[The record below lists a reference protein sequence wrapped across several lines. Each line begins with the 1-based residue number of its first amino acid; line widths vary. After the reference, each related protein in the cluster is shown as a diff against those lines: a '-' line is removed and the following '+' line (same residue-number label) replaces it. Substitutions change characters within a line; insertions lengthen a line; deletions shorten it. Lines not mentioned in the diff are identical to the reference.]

1 MDEVRRVL
9 QSARQ
14 ARTEH
19 LMKGFGAQETEDDLE
34 KARNVG
40 EMHSNGKWVWTEY
53 KPGKFDWRTAKAG
66 DKAAAGLNKPKSP
79 KEAKMK
85 SLAEAYCKRFDLKLE
100 EMMPAGFLAR
110 QATDSK
116 NAEGKSRKKYSY
128 AGFLVD
134 TASGDVSQA
143 TPSERTLGQ
152 LKKKLK
158 AADDKVKAKIDAAKG
173 DGKKKD
179 VTDLKAG
186 DFATV
191 VKTGETVKV
200 TSINGTKVIVE
211 TEGRGSRN
219 ILISGLEHDPKATKV
234 KGATKDAVNSKSDD
248 TLEGI
253 MSLYHANNSTI
264 KDTVKNVLKSMQR
277 EPEIYDFL
285 KELNDTTSARIL
297 VTPSMR
303 GRGLDVEQV
312 HRSYYGSQGDKRAE
326 KAFAKYDEIF
336 AKYDIKTRINYSISA
351 ESSATPAAK
360 KLYLSMKEIKDLTSK
375 YRERTV

>member
-158 AADDKVKAKIDAAKG
+158 AADDKVKAKLRSMIDRTTG
-173 DGKKKD
+173 DGKKASSIHSYLDNPKFDLSSDQKIVVSNLNEALKPFMGINESNISLSDIQRAMGWDKNKTSDIVGALVSKEVLEKKVVSSMDGKD
-179 VTDLKAG
+179 YTTYHFKDQENMTYKPTD
-186 DFATV
+186 
-191 VKTGETVKV
+191 
-200 TSINGTKVIVE
+200 
-211 TEGRGSRN
+211 
-219 ILISGLEHDPKATKV
+219 
-234 KGATKDAVNSKSDD
+234 
-248 TLEGI
+248 
-253 MSLYHANNSTI
+253 
-264 KDTVKNVLKSMQR
+264 KN
-277 EPEIYDFL
+277 
-285 KELNDTTSARIL
+285 
-297 VTPSMR
+297 
-303 GRGLDVEQV
+303 
-312 HRSYYGSQGDKRAE
+312 
-326 KAFAKYDEIF
+326 
-336 AKYDIKTRINYSISA
+336 
-351 ESSATPAAK
+351 
-360 KLYLSMKEIKDLTSK
+360 
-375 YRERTV
+375 